1 MFDQYSTFPVI
12 KFNGTNSE
20 IKAGNSEKYNFN
32 KEENFT
38 LSLWA
43 DVSQSSNATSYL
55 ISKSTTKT
63 IVAQSKTVND
73 IPEVLNYTASSFLLD
88 VTAEPQHPFELYVKN
103 GANNAPHIYFSRSDG
118 QITTLKSASFTTG
131 STQHVTCRYSSSQM
145 EIFINGLS
153 LGSSGSDNLNKQST
167 NTANLYIG
175 NKGGSANFLTGSLSQ
190 INIYNSAL
198 TDTQILNHYSSSN
211 NSPYVGNIFYSHG
224 IATITHPRFSTID
237 NVGTPYIQ
245 YEGNH
250 LIYEHEYQCTVEE
263 HEYNSTYNISSRKI
277 QSSECPDIANFA
289 TGSIFKPYITTI
301 GLYDEDQNLLVVGK
315 LGQPMRMSDE
325 TDTTFV
331 LRWDT

>member
-1 MFDQYSTFPVI
+1 
-12 KFNGTNSE
+12 
-20 IKAGNSEKYNFN
+20 
-32 KEENFT
+32 
-38 LSLWA
+38 
-43 DVSQSSNATSYL
+43 
-55 ISKSTTKT
+55 
-63 IVAQSKTVND
+63 
-73 IPEVLNYTASSFLLD
+73 
-88 VTAEPQHPFELYVKN
+88 
-103 GANNAPHIYFSRSDG
+103 
-118 QITTLKSASFTTG
+118 
-131 STQHVTCRYSSSQM
+131 M